1 MVLRYSDRLFEG
13 GSSGWFSVRQLYF
26 PAYPAGRPILPSQVE
41 RSIDTAVAL
50 SNVFVYYDTG
60 RALGIFPPK
69 VLIIDSIGGTFCINM
84 DHKLANPASSSMT
97 TAQIP
102 RPDKCRSGKSNFLL
116 GVHVL
121 LRSIS
126 APPSTEYDAAA
137 SDIVRVVKEYLNEM
151 PYWRDHWEPPTV
163 NQEFVECIYDELAA
177 KNWDLSPQYLRA
189 TVHLMATM
197 TEVTYFFYPLCLS
210 AEHCQLVYLGLTWEE
225 KRTITI
231 FTWLAYFSSR
241 WA

>member
-26 PAYPAGRPILPSQVE
+26 PAYPAGSPILPSQVE
-41 RSIDTAVAL
+41 RSIHTAAAL

-60 RALGIFPPK
+60 RALEIFPPK

-84 DHKLANPASSSMT
+84 DRKLANPASSSMT

-116 GVHVL
+116 GIH
-121 LRSIS
+121 I
-126 APPSTEYDAAA
+126 
-137 SDIVRVVKEYLNEM
+137 
-151 PYWRDHWEPPTV
+151 
-163 NQEFVECIYDELAA
+163 F
-177 KNWDLSPQYLRA
+177 
-189 TVHLMATM
+189 
-197 TEVTYFFYPLCLS
+197 TEVNLSTPFDRRCSSFRYRSGRQGIFERDAILEGSLGAADGQSRIRRMHLRRTGREELGSVSSVPTGHRSPHGYHDRGDLFFFNPLCLS

-231 FTWLAYFSSR
+231 FTWLAYFLSR
-241 WA
+241 WT